1 MFCIMSC
8 FRVNMGM
15 MERWRVFPVLRDWPW
30 VLFTLKICAFQCE
43 VIGNIHNFKRVCVYL
58 GTCGKAW
65 RQRWTGR
72 SWICGEIHSAVLK
85 ALLFIHLWS
94 LLACFVTHNHIK
106 KKMQG
111 WFRFTRPWQP
121 PQTLQAPIPCFL
133 NRMCVCFL
141 REVFKSCCSYIQ
153 GQQGVDGLRGK
164 PGAPGLPVST
174 SLYWIIQT

>member
-1 MFCIMSC
+1 MTLDVHTQTQVWIRYAVWSHLMFCIMSC

-15 MERWRVFPVLRDWPW
+15 MERLRVFPVLRDWPW

-85 ALLFIHLWS
+85 ALLFIHLWT
-94 LLACFVTHNHIK
+94 LLPCFVTHNHIK

-111 WFRFTRPWQP
+111 WFRFTMPWQP
-121 PQTLQAPIPCFL
+121 PLKHCKHQSH
-133 NRMCVCFL
+133 
-141 REVFKSCCSYIQ
+141 VF
-153 GQQGVDGLRGK
+153 
-164 PGAPGLPVST
+164 
-174 SLYWIIQT
+174 